1 MAAEQYVAP
10 EAIAERRMCTAVIV
24 HAVEEWLS
32 GPLRVR
38 RAAQFLFED
47 DDNFFQV
54 CACAGLDPASFRSRL
69 LRVGRRV
76 AMQGSLAQPVSAQ
89 AAPSAFAPLAA

>member
-1 MAAEQYVAP
+1 MIAEQHVI
-10 EAIAERRMCTAVIV
+10 EELIAERRMWTAVIV

-38 RAAQFLFED
+38 RAAQQFLFED

-54 CACAGLDPASFRSRL
+54 CACAGLDPASFRSKL

-76 AMQGSLAQPVSAQ
+76 AMQGSLAYSI
-89 AAPSAFAPLAA
+89 AA